1 MKLTKSLDIS
11 LRILLS
17 LAEREGRQSARQ
29 LSDSL
34 GFPFHHVAKILQTM
48 ARAGYVRTV
57 RGKGGGVELARL
69 PKKIILEDVIQ
80 SIEGP
85 VYLMECTVN
94 KDACLI
100 SSGCRLRIK
109 IREAQENMMDV
120 FRATSL
126 SDLISEKEGLR
137 P

>member
-1 MKLTKSLDIS
+1 MRLTRSLDIS
-11 LRILLS
+11 LRILIS
-17 LAEREGRQSARQ
+17 LAENKNRQSARQ

-34 GFPFHHVAKILQTM
+34 KLPFHHVAKILQTM

-57 RGKGGGVELARL
+57 RGRGGGVELAIP

-94 KDACLI
+94 RDVCHM
-100 SSGCRLRIK
+100 SSGCRLRLK
-109 IREAQENMMDV
+109 IREAQENMMEV
-120 FRATSL
+120 FRATSI
-126 SDLISEKEGLR
+126 SDLISGEAVSQ